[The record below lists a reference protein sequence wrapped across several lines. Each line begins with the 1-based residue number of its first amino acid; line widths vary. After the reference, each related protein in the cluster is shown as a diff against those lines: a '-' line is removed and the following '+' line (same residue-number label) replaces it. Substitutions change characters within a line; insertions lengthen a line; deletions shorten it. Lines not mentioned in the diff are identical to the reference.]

1 MIRRLWSFSDRYY
14 ILHLTWF
21 AFFLSF
27 VVWFNMA
34 PLATTIQQDLG
45 LTTEQLKVL
54 AICNLA
60 LTIPARIVVGMILDR
75 FGPRFVFSALLVLAL
90 IPCSIA
96 ATATNFN
103 QLVWSSLA
111 TGIMGSGF
119 VVGVRMVAEW
129 FPPQEIGFAQGIY
142 GGWGNFGAAAA
153 QFTLPALAVATTF
166 LSNGAVNWRLAVLLT
181 GIVAALYGVVYF
193 LCVEDTPPGKVY
205 QRPQRHGAMP
215 VMSANSF
222 WAMMALDMGMWL
234 SLGILT
240 FPLTQPQ
247 IHFLQGWQELLCWG
261 FLAGLFL
268 LQTYKSW
275 QVNREVV
282 GSLNPLN
289 SNFLKSSKTYPS
301 AQRYQFRQIALLSF
315 TYLTNFGAQLAVF
328 SILPMFFEQTFALN
342 RVTAGM
348 LAAISYPFLNLVSRP
363 SGGLI
368 SDKSSSRKWTMTLFT
383 AGIGVGFLLM
393 SRINSHWSL
402 PIAIG
407 VTLLCAYFVQAG
419 AGATFSLVPLI
430 KRDITGQIAGIVG
443 AYGNVGS
450 VVYLTVYNFTN
461 TWTLFSTM
469 GVVALICASLC
480 GFFLQEPSA
489 SFAENDAIPKVEQ
502 SN

>member
-1 MIRRLWSFSDRYY
+1 MLRKLWSFRDRYR

-21 AFFLSF
+21 AFFISF
-27 VVWFNMA
+27 VVWFNIA
-34 PLATTIQQDLG
+34 PLATTIQQDLR

-60 LTIPARIVVGMILDR
+60 LTIPARIVIGIILDR
-75 FGPRFVFSALLVLAL
+75 FGPRLVFSALLVLAL

-96 ATATNFN
+96 ATATTFN

-111 TGIMGSGF
+111 TGIIGAGF

-153 QFTLPALAVATTF
+153 QFTLPALAAATTF
-166 LSNGAVNWRLAVLLT
+166 LSNGAVNWRLAILLT
-181 GIVAALYGVVYF
+181 GIISALYGLVYF
-193 LCVEDTPPGKVY
+193 KSVADTPPGKVY
-205 QRPQRHGAMP
+205 QRPQRDGGMP
-215 VMSANSF
+215 VTSGNSF
-222 WAMMALDMGMWL
+222 WAMTALDFGMLL

-261 FLAGLFL
+261 FLAGLFI

-275 QVNREVV
+275 EVNREVV

-289 SNFLKSSKTYPS
+289 SNFLKSSQTYPS
-301 AQRYQFRQIALLSF
+301 AQRYHFRQVALLSF

-328 SILPMFFEQTFALN
+328 SVLPMFFEQSFALN

-348 LAAISYPFLNLVSRP
+348 IAAISYPLLNLVSRP

-368 SDKSSSRKWTMTLFT
+368 SDKCGSRKWTMTLLT

-393 SRINSHWSL
+393 SGINNHWSL

-430 KRDITGQIAGIVG
+430 KREITGQIAGTVG
-443 AYGNVGS
+443 AYGNVGG

-461 TWTLFSTM
+461 TGTLFSTM

-489 SFAENDAIPKVEQ
+489 SFAQNNAIPKVEQ
-502 SN
+502 RI